1 MAKLTHLFRTAKTLL
16 YRFPLNLMRLQELQL
31 AIARQRAQLDVHA
44 QSYEAQTATA
54 GTHSDPVARLAL
66 RVMSMEEQ
74 LRRIERRVVPVLRL
88 RNRLK
93 NSGSEDERVRFYIM
107 ELYYFE
113 GIDMVTVML
122 HLYKRSIGYM
132 RRQKRKLLEQLVEEI
147 EKFSKTL

>member
-1 MAKLTHLFRTAKTLL
+1 MAKLKHLFRTAKSLL
-16 YRFPLNLMRLQELQL
+16 YRFPLNLMRLQELQQ
-31 AIARQRAQLDVHA
+31 AIAQQRTQLDVQAH
-44 QSYEAQTATA
+44 SYEAQTAST
-54 GTHSDPVARLAL
+54 GTHSDPVALLAL

-74 LRRIERRVVPVLRL
+74 LRRIEQRVVPVLRL

-113 GIDMVTVML
+113 DIDMVTVML

-132 RRQKRKLLEQLVEEI
+132 RRQKRKLLEQLVEEV
-147 EKFSKTL
+147 EKFGNSL